1 MRNLTGAKAIPSFV
15 DSQGKRRT
23 FMTRLWEEIQDIGAS
38 ACTQLFESYG
48 VPLARE
54 SGQVT
59 LQSRM
64 RYCGV
69 IHFRGENIHGTIG
82 LATPQDILGQ
92 SDPARIGARDW
103 VGELANQLA
112 GRLKNRLLA
121 RSVEVCYST
130 PVILR
135 GEQLS
140 LEANG
145 PVETVWFRSE
155 MGSQVGFWI
164 DLDLADRFQ
173 MSEES
178 DEEKAGLP
186 EGDFLLF

>member
-1 MRNLTGAKAIPSFV
+1 
-15 DSQGKRRT
+15 
-23 FMTRLWEEIQDIGAS
+23 MTRSWEEIQDIGAM
-38 ACTQLFESYG
+38 ACAQLFESYG

-54 SGQVT
+54 SGRVT

-64 RYCGV
+64 RYCGI
-69 IHFRGENIHGTIG
+69 IHFRGEKIHGTIG

-92 SDPARIGARDW
+92 SDPARVGARDW

-121 RSVEVCYST
+121 RSVEVSYST

-140 LEANG
+140 LESNG
-145 PVETVWFRSE
+145 PVETVWFRSK

-173 MSEES
+173 MSEET